1 MELTAQQRLL
11 LNQFQQK
18 LPASIHPYADMAE
31 ACGMTETAVLA
42 QLELWKEQGVLSR
55 VGGVLN
61 HRKVGASTLAAL
73 AVPDERC
80 DEVAQQVSE
89 YLQVNHNYKRTHRY
103 NIWFVVTGRDD
114 AEIDHVLVDIAKR
127 TGYTPLNLPM
137 LQPFHLNLGFAL

>member
-1 MELTAQQRLL
+1 MELTEQQRLL

-18 LPASIHPYADMAE
+18 LPASINPYADMAE
-31 ACGMTETAVLA
+31 ACGMTETDVLA

-61 HRKVGASTLAAL
+61 HRRVGASTLAAL
-73 AVPDERC
+73 AVPDELC
-80 DEVAQQVSE
+80 DEVALQVSE

-114 AEIDHVLVDIAKR
+114 AEIDHVLADIAKR

>member
-1 MELTAQQRLL
+1 MELTAKQRLL

-18 LPASIHPYADMAE
+18 LPASTTPYTDMAE
-31 ACGMTETAVLA
+31 ACGMTEAAVLV
-42 QLELWKEQGVLSR
+42 QLEQWKEQGVLSR

-73 AVPDERC
+73 AVPDNCC

-89 YLQVNHNYKRTHRY
+89 YQQVNHNYKRTHRY

-114 AEIDHVLVDIAKR
+114 AEIDHVLGDIAQR